1 MPAVSNFP
9 EGHRLFYLEEIGEPS
24 DNVLRIV
31 AVEARAQGPAQSTLL
46 GKAVPILPLP
56 DGAPVELTWKHYVA
70 YAVRNE
76 SYAMADDGAPSSI
89 PVSQLVERR
98 NSAFLDF
105 VRRTT
110 IASDEFPGPLRHWEL
125 MCLNHVIDVVSTTEP
140 VINSLSGASSPS
152 T

>member
-1 MPAVSNFP
+1 MPKFP

-31 AVEARAQGPAQSTLL
+31 VIEAGAQGPAQSTLV
-46 GKAVPILPLP
+46 GEAVPILPLP
-56 DGAPVELTWKHYVA
+56 DAVPLELVWEHYIA

-76 SYAMADDGAPSSI
+76 SYAKAEDRATWSP
-89 PVSQLVERR
+89 PVSQLIERR

-105 VRRTT
+105 LMRTT

-125 MCLNHVIDVVSTTEP
+125 TCLNHVIDVVSTSEP
-140 VINSLSGASSPS
+140 LIALRRAHEPA
-152 T
+152 